1 MKIPKRLGWEKLP
14 LLRSL
19 SSSWRGV
26 QHINNGKIN
35 NSFSA
40 YNLLPYKM
48 KTSHPESKTCG
59 DLTTAS
65 GREDRESLWG
75 AFALEWEF

>member
-1 MKIPKRLGWEKLP
+1 MEE
-14 LLRSL
+14 
-19 SSSWRGV
+19 
-26 QHINNGKIN
+26 IN

-65 GREDRESLWG
+65 GRVDRESLWG